1 MHIHGNQTNLN
12 AGNPYFAAA
21 EKAATANRA
30 TVVRKKLLKKARG
43 IDEKSC
49 SVETFLVDQWMA
61 PQHSQ
66 TLGDVEYRTSSEGK
80 DSDLG

>member
-1 MHIHGNQTNLN
+1 MHINSNQANLN
-12 AGNPYFAAA
+12 AGNPYFADA
-21 EKAATANRA
+21 EKATAANRV

-43 IDEKSC
+43 LDEKSR

-66 TLGDVEYRTSSEGK
+66 VAGELEYRTAPSGK
-80 DSDLG
+80 DSDFS

>member
-1 MHIHGNQTNLN
+1 MHINGSQANLN

-21 EKAATANRA
+21 EKASAANRV
-30 TVVRKKLLKKARG
+30 TVVRKRLLKKARG
-43 IDEKSC
+43 IDDKSR
-49 SVETFLVDQWMA
+49 SAETFLLDQWMA

-66 TLGDVEYRTSSEGK
+66 ALGDVEYRTSTPSK